1 MFLPL
6 CANKMESKKILT
18 SDGTYC
24 HILPDKIIF
33 GQLSEIEKFPK
44 MNHKNKNV
52 VSVISVFCI
61 LSVASGFTF
70 LYHAG
75 QILVELWIGVLVI
88 SFIVLFRIWIFRDT
102 SDTLCVEKK
111 YISSTKLIKRGM
123 GYNIWVIFFK
133 NVNGE
138 KLRKFVK
145 IYDSKE
151 YEDKAEKILRK
162 EGLIT

>member
-1 MFLPL
+1 
-6 CANKMESKKILT
+6 MESKKILT

-33 GQLSEIEKFPK
+33 GELSEIRKIPE
-44 MNHKNKNV
+44 MDHKNKNV
-52 VSVISVFCI
+52 LTLGFAFLLLCA
-61 LSVASGFTF
+61 ASGFTL
-70 LYHAG
+70 LYYTERM
-75 QILVELWIGVLVI
+75 VMELWITVL
-88 SFIVLFRIWIFRDT
+88 IVCSIGLFRLWIFRDT

-133 NVNGE
+133 NNNGE
-138 KLRKFVK
+138 KLRRFVK

-151 YEDKAEKILRK
+151 YEDKAEKILRE
-162 EGLIT
+162 EGLIS